1 MDLPTILLTAVGLSM
16 DCLAV
21 AVASGVQLRKVGA
34 GDAAK
39 IAASFGAFQA
49 VMPVIGW
56 AAGSSLSGSIAG
68 IDHWIAFLL
77 LGFIGSRMIYE
88 AYREG
93 SEDPNGDP
101 LMPRRLLILSVATS
115 IDALAVGISL
125 ALLNTSIAVAA
136 AVIGSVAFALSFL
149 GAYASSSLRKVLGS
163 RAKVIGGLILIGIA
177 FKILLEHMA

>member
-21 AVASGVQLRKVGA
+21 AVASGVQLREVRA
-34 GDAAK
+34 GDAAR

-56 AAGSSLSGSIAG
+56 AAGTGLSSAIAG
-68 IDHWIAFLL
+68 IDHWVAFLL
-77 LGFIGSRMIYE
+77 LGFIGGRMIYE
-88 AYREG
+88 AYRG
-93 SEDPNGDP
+93 DPEDPRGDP

-125 ALLNTSIAVAA
+125 ALLNTSIVAA
-136 AVIGSVAFALSFL
+136 AVVIGSVAFALSFL
-149 GAYASSSLRKVLGS
+149 GAYASSSLRRVLGS
-163 RAKVIGGLILIGIA
+163 RAKVIGGIILIGIA
-177 FKILLEHMA
+177 FRILLEHMA